1 MQGCE
6 SCCLKLNLSMAISQK
21 KKKKQN
27 LVTCTMLIQNSN
39 HLSPITFFWDFSP
52 MSSQKKE
59 NITPTA
65 RTSEA

>member
-1 MQGCE
+1 MRVLL
-6 SCCLKLNLSMAISQK
+6 LKIELVHGHFS

-65 RTSEA
+65 RSSEA

>member
-1 MQGCE
+1 MRVLL
-6 SCCLKLNLSMAISQK
+6 LKIELVHGHFSK

-65 RTSEA
+65 RSSEA

>member
-6 SCCLKLNLSMAISQK
+6 SRCLKLNLSMAISQ

-65 RTSEA
+65 RSSEA

>member
-1 MQGCE
+1 MRVLL
-6 SCCLKLNLSMAISQK
+6 LKIELVHGHFSKK

-65 RTSEA
+65 RSSEA